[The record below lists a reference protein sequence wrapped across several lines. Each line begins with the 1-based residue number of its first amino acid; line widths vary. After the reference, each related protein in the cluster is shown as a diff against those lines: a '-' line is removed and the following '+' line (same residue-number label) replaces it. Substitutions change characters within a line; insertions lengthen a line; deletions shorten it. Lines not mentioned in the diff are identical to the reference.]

1 MVRGLYLADS
11 EDTAWAEWLR
21 ATAEQGAPPASRL
34 PRAMCPLE
42 VDLDGIAD
50 LTRPRQLTRLGLGP
64 MRPTQAQWADTQ
76 PVGERLW
83 RDGAAGILSPSAAH
97 EGHTVLTVFRT
108 GPDVPGVVE
117 ANPVTVHDV
126 IPRIPTGL
134 RT

>member
-1 MVRGLYLADS
+1 MRGLYLADC

-21 ATAEQGAPPASRL
+21 ATAEQGVPPASRM
-34 PRAMCPLE
+34 PRAMCPLD
-42 VDLDGIAD
+42 VDLDGAAV
-50 LTRPRQLTRLGLGP
+50 LTRPKSLTSLGLRP
-64 MRPTQAQWADTQ
+64 MRPTQTQWADTQ

-97 EGHTVLTVFRT
+97 EGHRVLTVFRT
-108 GPDVPGVVE
+108 GPDVPGVTQ
-117 ANPVTVHDV
+117 ASPVTVHDV

>member
-1 MVRGLYLADS
+1 VRGLYLADS

-21 ATAEQGAPPASRL
+21 ATAEQGVPPAYRL
-34 PRAMCPLE
+34 PRATCPLE
-42 VDLDGIAD
+42 VDLDGMAN
-50 LTRPRQLTRLGLGP
+50 LTGPRQLKKLGIGP
-64 MRPTQAQWADTQ
+64 MRPTQVQWADTQ
-76 PVGERLW
+76 PVGEHLW
-83 RDGAAGILSPSAAH
+83 RDGAAGILSLSAAH

-117 ANPVTVHDV
+117 SNPVTVHDV

>member
-50 LTRPRQLTRLGLGP
+50 LTRPRQLTRLGLGT

-97 EGHTVLTVFRT
+97 EGHTVLTVFRP
-108 GPDVPGVVE
+108 GPDMPGVVE

>member
-50 LTRPRQLTRLGLGP
+50 LTRPRQLARLGLGT